1 MTTITIQL
9 HINNI
14 RVPMSILQVMPIHL
28 QRKISMEESITMT
41 AEPIVHSKISAIFQN
56 KNIFNLTDRIN
67 PAKAQGIQIGKFNK
81 KTILI
86 KSILTIINTMNTPTN
101 LIWMSLIITDKINT
115 HRKTTFLSIYHM
127 TKMMDMIIIS
137 AISSQNQMWSMTNK
151 VCKSRNINK
160 NVYKILIKKVNQI
173 INTQTQMINRRKQS
187 KKALT
192 KR

>member
-1 MTTITIQL
+1 
-9 HINNI
+9 
-14 RVPMSILQVMPIHL
+14 MSILQVMPIHL

-101 LIWMSLIITDKINT
+101 
-115 HRKTTFLSIYHM
+115 
-127 TKMMDMIIIS
+127 
-137 AISSQNQMWSMTNK
+137 
-151 VCKSRNINK
+151 
-160 NVYKILIKKVNQI
+160 QI
-173 INTQTQMINRRKQS
+173 
-187 KKALT
+187 
-192 KR
+192 